1 MYGPSRGLHRLWGGL
16 LLALCACSG
25 TTSSVVAP
33 EPASSHDTLSRSD
46 AAATT
51 IDLSAVSN
59 VVALAHTGVPVPHGG
74 LDGKGYAY
82 AAALTGT
89 SLNWN
94 GDTFALGAPEAFDAV
109 SNTGIAL
116 PSVSG
121 SSIALLATGVNGNQA
136 NQVFILRY
144 TDGTTVRLPQSLSD
158 WHTPQSYLGES
169 IAATFAYRL
178 TASGGVDARS
188 FQLYGYEL
196 PTDPTKTLQSLTLP
210 GNRNVVVLSLNVAA
224 ALATTATPT
233 FSPLPGTFALPQSVT
248 LSDST
253 PGAAIYYTRDGTT
266 PTAASTP
273 YSGPISVSA
282 TTTLKA
288 IALASGYSPS
298 AIAVGTFTINVA
310 AVDVALGTAASV
322 VGLANAGSPVPQG
335 GLDTRGNAYAA
346 ALLGSSINW
355 SGVLFTLGSAGK
367 SDAATRTVIAL
378 PAGAYSKLL
387 VLATAVNG
395 NQLAQQFV
403 VTYAD
408 GTTSSFTQ
416 SLSDWHT
423 PQQYAGESIVSSM
436 PYRITASGA
445 IDARGF
451 DLYGYVFSLNATKS
465 VKSLTL
471 PNNRNVVVLAIALTT
486 AASLSCDP
494 LTYGA
499 VGDGKTDNT
508 LAIQSAINAC
518 AALGGGVVPLQV
530 VGGRS
535 VYLSGPITLLSHV
548 HLNIGAGATLQG
560 TNVHSRYVPAY
571 INWVYQAN
579 EALISAQGQSD
590 VAITGSGIIDGAGG
604 QAQPDGGPSWWSLT
618 GGSQPN
624 RPWLIEFYQCNGVT
638 ISGVTLQNSPFWTQA
653 LRFSN
658 AITETGVTVTAPDT
672 SPNTDGVD
680 VVGSTN
686 VTLSNLVINVGDDN
700 IAIKSGLPVDPGD
713 PKQQGIPRMAASQI
727 QISAITAGSGH
738 GISIGSEAV
747 NGVNHVTIQNVQ
759 FTYTGNGVRLK
770 TARDR
775 GSEIYAI
782 SIQGLV
788 MKGVALPLSIND
800 YYPALGGPQ
809 EPPYQAAQPVTATT
823 PHVHDISITDLTA
836 TGANVQSFIEGLPES
851 CIDNVTLSNVSIQT
865 STPGLALRHVT
876 GSFYNVTVTPPSGD
890 APFVVQENVSVTA
903 TGTTAP
909 IATTPPQAG
918 QIACNAQSP

>member
-1 MYGPSRGLHRLWGGL
+1 MYGPSRAFHLLCGAL
-16 LLALCACSG
+16 LLMLCACSG
-25 TTSSVVAP
+25 TTSSVIAP
-33 EPASSHDTLSRSD
+33 VPASSHAKLAR
-46 AAATT
+46 AAAAAST
-51 IDLSAVSN
+51 IDLSSVSN
-59 VVALAHTGVPVPHGG
+59 VVAIANAGVPVPHGG
-74 LDGKGYAY
+74 LDGRGYAY

-89 SLNWN
+89 SLDWN
-94 GDTFALGAPEAFDAV
+94 GETFALLAPDVFDAV
-109 SNTGIAL
+109 SNAGIPL
-116 PSVSG
+116 PAVSG
-121 SSIALLATGVNGNQA
+121 SSLALLATGVNGNQI

-144 TDGTTVRLPQSLSD
+144 TDGTTVRLTQSLSD
-158 WHTPQSYLGES
+158 WHTPQSYPGES
-169 IAATFAYRL
+169 IAASFAYRL
-178 TASGGVDARS
+178 TGSGSLDTRS
-188 FQLYGYEL
+188 FQLYGYQFPL
-196 PTDPTKTLQSLTLP
+196 DPTKTLQSLTLP
-210 GNRNVVVLSLNVAA
+210 GNRNVVVLSLSVAA

-233 FSPLPGTFALPQSVT
+233 FSPLPGTFAAPQSIA
-248 LSDST
+248 LSDGT
-253 PGAAIYYTRDGTT
+253 PGASIYYTRDGTT
-266 PTAASTP
+266 PSVTSTP
-273 YSGPISVSA
+273 YAGPISVST

-298 AIAVGTFTINVA
+298 AIAVGTFTINA
-310 AVDVALGTAASV
+310 SAVDVALGTAANV
-322 VGLANAGSPVPQG
+322 VGLANGGSPVPQG
-335 GLDTRGNAYAA
+335 GLDTRGNAYAG

-355 SGVLFTLGSAGK
+355 NGVLFTLGSAGK
-367 SDAATRTVIAL
+367 SDATTRTVVAL
-378 PAGAYSKLL
+378 PSGTYSKLL

-423 PQQYAGESIVSSM
+423 PQQYTGESIVSSM
-436 PYRITASGA
+436 PYRITASGG
-445 IDARGF
+445 IDSRGF
-451 DLYGYVFSLNATKS
+451 DLYGYVFSLDAAKV

-471 PNNRNVVVLAIALTT
+471 PNNRNVVVLGIALTT

-499 VGDGKTDNT
+499 VADGKTDNT
-508 LAIQSAINAC
+508 LAIQSAISAC
-518 AALGGGVVPLQV
+518 AALGGGVVPLKV
-530 VGGRS
+530 VGGQS
-535 VYLSGPITLLSHV
+535 VYLTGPISLLSHV
-548 HLNIGAGATLQG
+548 HLDVGAGATLQG
-560 TNVHSRYVPAY
+560 TNDHTRYVPAY
-571 INWVYQAN
+571 INWVYQTN

-604 QAQPDGGPSWWSLT
+604 QVQPDGGPSWWSLT
-618 GGSQPN
+618 GSQPN

-638 ISGVTLQNSPFWTQA
+638 LSGITLQNSPFWTQA

-658 AITETGVTVTAPDT
+658 AITETGVTVKAPDT

-686 VTLSNLVINVGDDN
+686 VTLTNLVINVGDDN
-700 IAIKSGLPVDPGD
+700 IAIKSGLPIDPND

-727 QISAITAGSGH
+727 EISAITAGSGH

-747 NGVNHVTIQNVQ
+747 NGVNHVTIRNVQ
-759 FTYTGNGVRLK
+759 LTYTGNGFRLK
-770 TARDR
+770 SARDR
-775 GSEIYAI
+775 GGEIYAI
-782 SIQGLV
+782 SVQGLT

-809 EPPYQAAQPVTATT
+809 EPPYQAAQPITATT

-865 STPGLALRHVT
+865 STPGLVLRHVT
-876 GSFYNVTVTPPSGD
+876 GSFHDVTVTPPSGD
-890 APFVVQENVSVTA
+890 PPFLVQENVSVTA

-918 QIACNAQSP
+918 QTACNAQNP

>member
-1 MYGPSRGLHRLWGGL
+1 MYGPSRPLHLLGAGL

-25 TTSSVVAP
+25 RTSPVVVAV
-33 EPASSHDTLSRSD
+33 PASSHDTVTRSA
-46 AAATT
+46 AAATK
-51 IDLSAVSN
+51 IDLSAASN
-59 VVALAHTGVPVPHGG
+59 VVAIANSGVPVPHGG
-74 LDGKGYAY
+74 LDGRGYAY
-82 AAALTGT
+82 AAALIGS
-89 SLNWN
+89 SLDWN
-94 GDTFALGAPEAFDAV
+94 GKTFALATPEVFDAV
-109 SNTGIAL
+109 SNAGIPL
-116 PSVSG
+116 PAMNG
-121 SSIALLATGVNGNQA
+121 SSIALLATGVNGNQV

-144 TDGTTVRLPQSLSD
+144 TDGTTVRLTQSLSD
-158 WHTPQSYLGES
+158 WHTPQSYPGES
-169 IAATFAYRL
+169 IAASFAYRL
-178 TASGGVDARS
+178 TASGSVDARS
-188 FQLYGYEL
+188 FQLYGYQF
-196 PTDPTKTLQSLTLP
+196 PIDPTKTLQSLALP
-210 GNRNVVVLSLNVAA
+210 ANRNVVVLSLTVAT

-233 FSPLPGTFALPQSVT
+233 FSPLPGTFAVPQSVA
-248 LSDST
+248 LSDTT
-253 PGAAIYYTRDGTT
+253 PGASIYYTRDGTT
-266 PTAASTP
+266 PSAASAR
-273 YSGPISVSA
+273 YAGPISVSA

-298 AIAVGTFTINVA
+298 AIAAGTFTISA
-310 AVDVALGTAASV
+310 PAVDVALGTAANV
-322 VGLANAGSPVPQG
+322 VGLANGGSPVPQG
-335 GLDTRGNAYAA
+335 GLDTRGNAYAV
-346 ALLGSSINW
+346 ALLGTSITWN
-355 SGVLFTLGSAGK
+355 GVPFTLGSAGK

-395 NQLAQQFV
+395 NQLAQQFI
-403 VTYAD
+403 VTYTD

-436 PYRITASGA
+436 PYRITASGG
-445 IDARGF
+445 IDSRGF
-451 DLYGYVFSLNATKS
+451 DLYGYAFSLNATKG

-471 PNNRNVVVLAIALTT
+471 PNNRNVIVLAIALTT
-486 AASLSCDP
+486 AASPSCDP

-499 VGDGKTDNT
+499 VGDGRTDNT
-508 LAIQSAINAC
+508 LAIQNAINAC
-518 AALGGGVVPLQV
+518 AALGGGVVPLKV
-530 VGGRS
+530 VGGQS
-535 VYLSGPITLLSHV
+535 VYLAGPITLLSHV
-548 HLNIGAGATLQG
+548 HLDIGAGATLQG
-560 TNVHSRYVPAY
+560 TNDHTRYVPAY

-590 VAITGSGIIDGAGG
+590 VAITGGGIIDGAGG
-604 QAQPDGGPSWWSLT
+604 QLQPDGGPSWWSLT
-618 GGSQPN
+618 GSQPN

-686 VTLSNLVINVGDDN
+686 VTLTNLVINVGDDN

-759 FTYTGNGVRLK
+759 FTYTGNGFRLK

-782 SIQGLV
+782 SVQGLV
-788 MKGVALPLSIND
+788 MKGVALPLSINA

-865 STPGLALRHVT
+865 SAPGLALRHVT
-876 GSFYNVTVTPPSGD
+876 GSFYNVTVTPPNGD
-890 APFVVQENVSVTA
+890 PPFVVQENVSVTA

-918 QIACNAQSP
+918 QIACSAQSP